1 MRFYYQRGP
10 VWTKTH
16 WRRPTKELATSFLFW
31 AIPKAKE
38 LNLEIWLQGAFLR
51 DPLTT
56 WDLDMVLLGDCED
69 EQALESLQLA
79 LLDKA
84 LNHYNLLLDPYW
96 ASDLCKMTRLPN
108 GVWTSSD
115 TIVKMIHPIIKL
127 TEQES
132 FKRDRRSDPTVVPLT
147 EYMLAMNYKD
157 RILNAK
163 HQELL
168 DQKGG
173 FEYQSALD
181 WLKAST

>member
-16 WRRPTKELATSFLFW
+16 WQRPTRPLINSFLND
-31 AIPKAKE
+31 AIPLANE
-38 LNLEIWLQGAFLR
+38 LGLDIWLQGACLR
-51 DPLTT
+51 DLTTT
-56 WDLDMVLLGDCED
+56 WDLDIVLLGDCED
-69 EQALESLQLA
+69 EPALERLQLR
-79 LLDKA
+79 LLDIA
-84 LNHYNLLLDPYW
+84 LNQYNLLLDPYW
-96 ASDLCKMTRLPN
+96 ASDLCKMIRLPN
-108 GVWTSSD
+108 GIWTSSD

-132 FKRDRRSDPTVVPLT
+132 FKRDRRQDPTVVQLT

-173 FEYQSALD
+173 FEYLHSRD
-181 WLKAST
+181 WLKEQ